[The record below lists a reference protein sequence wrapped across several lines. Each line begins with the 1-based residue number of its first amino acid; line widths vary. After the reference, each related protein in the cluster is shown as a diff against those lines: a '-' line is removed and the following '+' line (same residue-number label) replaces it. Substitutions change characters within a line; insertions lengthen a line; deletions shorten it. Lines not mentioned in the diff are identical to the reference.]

1 MSFIISTDT
10 SANLPDE
17 YINRNNLLVIP
28 FSYFENGKK
37 RQCLSIDSFDGDAF
51 YAGLKN
57 LDVKTSMINVSEYCD
72 AWRPVLEQGKDIL
85 HVSMS
90 SGISGAYQAAA
101 NSAEILSEDFPARQI
116 KVFDSHAASLGE
128 GMLVMQAV
136 KALKSGADID
146 KAFDFLYKMREN
158 LHQLF
163 TVDDLFHLRRGGRVT
178 TGAAV
183 FGTVLNIKP
192 ILTADK
198 DGRIVLCGKARGRIA
213 SVKHLA
219 FDMFKEPGPNLSEI
233 IGIAYAGCE
242 KDAKALARLIKQS
255 APDASIMTVCYEPV
269 TGSHVGNGTVALF
282 YFSEKT
288 GKSPVSHSSAANLK
302 TKSTP
307 VAAKATAAISK
318 TSEVV
323 SKLQEKTS
331 EYTHELQ
338 KQASRAIVRAT
349 HQGERSAIIIRD
361 TCSFGGEDEK
371 ADGQKPQ
378 NDTADNALTTGEDQ
392 ENQLF

>member
-37 RQCLSIDSFDGDAF
+37 KQCLSIDSFDDDAF

-72 AWRPVLEQGKDIL
+72 AWRPVLEQGNDVL
-85 HVSMS
+85 HISMS

-101 NSAEILSEDFPARQI
+101 NSAGILSEEFPDRQI
-116 KVFDSHAASLGE
+116 KVFDSRAASLGE
-128 GMLVMQAV
+128 GMMVMQAV
-136 KALKSGADID
+136 KALKSGDDID
-146 KAFDFLYKMREN
+146 EAFDFLYKMREN

-192 ILTADK
+192 ILTSDEE
-198 DGRIVLCGKARGRIA
+198 GRIILCGKARGRIA
-213 SVKHLA
+213 SVKYLA
-219 FDMFKEPGPNLSEI
+219 FEMLEAPGPDLSEI

-255 APDASIMTVCYEPV
+255 APNASIMTVCYEPV
-269 TGSHVGNGTVALF
+269 TGSHVGNGAVALF
-282 YFSEKT
+282 YFSEKAGEST
-288 GKSPVSHSSAANLK
+288 APPASK
-302 TKSTP
+302 TAFEQKAKNTP
-307 VAAKATAAISK
+307 VAAKTAAAIAK

-323 SKLQEKTS
+323 SKLHEKTS
-331 EYTHELQ
+331 EYKHELQ

-349 HQGERSAIIIRD
+349 HQGEKSFIIIRD
-361 TCSFGGEDEK
+361 TCFLGGENESYDRQK
-371 ADGQKPQ
+371 SPKNAADSSV
-378 NDTADNALTTGEDQ
+378 NTGNVKED
-392 ENQLF
+392 